1 MAKKALNKWTAPKSV
16 APEKI
21 IQFGEGNFLRAFVD
35 WIVWNMNAK
44 TNFNGSVAVVQ
55 PIDKGMVEWLN
66 GQDCLYHV
74 NLQGRLDGK
83 AVNSLERIDVISRAL
98 NPYTQNWAF
107 MALAEQPEI
116 RFVISNTTEAGIQYV
131 KGENTF
137 PAKVLRL
144 LRARF
149 AAKLPGLVFIPCELI
164 EHNGDNLKAKVRLRW
179 YGRRE
184 ELGGEVRLFVE
195 VKRRI
200 GAARR
205 KERLDTVV
213 PAAWIADTP
222 LDDPSFPAFLARQA
236 ERLGEP
242 LGPAWSPVC
251 RIVYD
256 RLRYDDP
263 LGGSRVALDWNIRA
277 DRFNE
282 SRFPWAVPVALD
294 EMVCEF
300 KNPGGIPPAW
310 AEEMVR
316 AGLRLRSFS
325 KYGECM
331 QRLSAGTP

>member
-1 MAKKALNKWTAPKSV
+1 MLKPSMRLPLLPSQAPAYVNERKFAGPVHARTRVAALLDARCLPDREHPAGRINSV
-16 APEKI
+16 YFDTPD
-21 IQFGEGNFLRAFVD
+21 LRA
-35 WIVWNMNAK
+35 
-44 TNFNGSVAVVQ
+44 
-55 PIDKGMVEWLN
+55 
-66 GQDCLYHV
+66 
-74 NLQGRLDGK
+74 K
-83 AVNSLERIDVISRAL
+83 AEKD
-98 NPYTQNWAF
+98 
-107 MALAEQPEI
+107 
-116 RFVISNTTEAGIQYV
+116 
-131 KGENTF
+131 
-137 PAKVLRL
+137 
-144 LRARF
+144 
-149 AAKLPGLVFIPCELI
+149 
-164 EHNGDNLKAKVRLRW
+164 NGDNLKTKVRLRW

-195 VKRRI
+195 LKRRV
-200 GAARR
+200 GSARS

-213 PAAWIADTP
+213 PADWIADTP

-331 QRLSAGTP
+331 ARLCEGRL